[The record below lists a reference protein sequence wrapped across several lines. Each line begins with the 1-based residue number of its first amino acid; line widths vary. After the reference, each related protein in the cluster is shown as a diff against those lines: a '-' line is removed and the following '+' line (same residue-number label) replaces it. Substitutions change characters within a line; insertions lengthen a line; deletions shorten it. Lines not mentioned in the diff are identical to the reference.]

1 MFTKNFLFY
10 IQPNVFNMSKSPVGR
25 PAVSDANETSVRERL
40 LLAAKKSFLEDSY
53 EKVST
58 RHIATLADTSIAM
71 IRYYFGSKEG
81 LYQELIRTQFI
92 PIAERL
98 ISLQNSDDVDSLE
111 SFFKV
116 YYETM
121 VPDQQFPLLMMRTLS
136 LKQGPSRKYI
146 LDQIVDPMRHTIHKI
161 IKRLQ
166 NKGKIDASLD
176 AEMIGISMLS
186 LAVMPMLAK
195 SVFEYHKGE
204 DLGLEFYLD
213 LAKHNGQILQS
224 GLRS

>member
-1 MFTKNFLFY
+1 
-10 IQPNVFNMSKSPVGR
+10 MSKSSVGR
-25 PAVSDANETSVRERL
+25 PAVSDQNEISVRERL
-40 LLAAKKSFLEDSY
+40 LMAAKKSFLEDSY

-58 RHIATLADTSIAM
+58 RRIATMADTSIAM
-71 IRYYFGSKEG
+71 IRYYFGNKEG

-98 ISLQNSDDVDSLE
+98 TALQNSDDIDSLE
-111 SFFKV
+111 SFFEV
-116 YYETM
+116 YYKTM

-136 LKQGPSRKYI
+136 LQQGPSRKYI
-146 LDQIVDPMRHTIHKI
+146 LDKIVDPMRHAIYKI

-166 NKGKIDASLD
+166 FKGKIDASLD

-186 LAVMPMLAK
+186 MAVMPMLAK
-195 SVFEYHKGE
+195 SVFEYHKGV
-204 DLGLEFYLD
+204 DLGLDFYLE

-224 GLRS
+224 GLRGQ